1 MKPFNL
7 KSSNNFSCTFLLLIT
22 LYFLSLSQLWGSNI
36 PTIKT
41 NIESDNGAVKK
52 IVILGD
58 SLSAGYGLIPGS
70 GWVNLLS
77 TRLKQKKPHWVVI
90 NASISGETTS
100 GGLRRLSKLLLQ
112 YQPQIV
118 LIELGG
124 NDGLRGFKP
133 KTTYANL
140 QKMILMSKNASAQ
153 VILAGIHLPPNYGH
167 IYEKKFYQNYVE
179 LSESYQLP
187 FIPFILKDIARYKS
201 LMQPDGIHPKENAQ
215 PSILDNVWKILSPL
229 L

>member
-1 MKPFNL
+1 MN
-7 KSSNNFSCTFLLLIT
+7 SSTLFSGHFLLFVC
-22 LYFLSLSQLWGSNI
+22 LYFIGLAPLSAAEKQNI
-36 PTIKT
+36 TKTIPLAK
-41 NIESDNGAVKK
+41 ESTRK

-58 SLSAGYGLIPGS
+58 SLSAGYGLIPQS

-77 TRLKQKKPHWVVI
+77 SRLKQQNKHWTVI

-100 GGLRRLSKLLLQ
+100 GGLRRLSGLLSQ

-124 NDGLRGFKP
+124 NDGLRGFMP
-133 KTTYANL
+133 KITYANL

-167 IYEKKFYQNYVE
+167 IYEKAFYQIFVD
-179 LSESYQLP
+179 LSKSYQVA
-187 FIPFILKDIARYKS
+187 FIPFILKDVAEYKS
-201 LMQPDGIHPKENAQ
+201 LMQSDGIHPKETAQ
-215 PSILDNVWKILSPL
+215 TIILDNVWKVLAPL